1 MAHITSTQIAVCYL
15 SLMMQHTVISWR
27 LLVVKVTMFMLQV
40 YLGLYTAETYPKMAR
55 KLSIW
60 PFPRAHHHALTRLP
74 IKGATLLLADQRFCP
89 LLPDQHRL
97 KPRAGLRAVAGGQ
110 HESCSAACR

>member
-1 MAHITSTQIAVCYL
+1 
-15 SLMMQHTVISWR
+15 
-27 LLVVKVTMFMLQV
+27 
-40 YLGLYTAETYPKMAR
+40 MAR

-60 PFPRAHHHALTRLP
+60 PFPRGHHHALTRLP

-97 KPRAGLRAVAGGQ
+97 KPMAGLRAVAGAL
-110 HESCSAACR
+110 HESCSAACRLVITPILVVSFGCLACVLIDYTLTLH